1 MGFFMK
7 IVLVKKKRLLFL
19 CFTILLII
27 IILACFF
34 LFSNKIIKDK
44 EHDLPFIPT
53 ASSYSFSELYQ
64 EFRSNNNMILTPEK
78 KNKITNI
85 YEQKEKIAYLTFDDG
100 PTNKCTPEILDI
112 LKENHILATFFVIG
126 KRVEQN
132 PEFVKRAYEEGHFI
146 ANHTYSHQDQKL
158 YQNRESFFEEILKTD
173 KAISNA
179 IGIENYHSHLFRFPC
194 GSMVNYNVKKKYI
207 SYLEEIDYT
216 YLDWNCLNNDGIQK
230 ASSATLL
237 QYLKDTSKN
246 KNTLVVLMHD
256 SGDLNL
262 TQNVLQS
269 SIDYL
274 RSKGYTFKNMQ
285 DFIF

>member
-1 MGFFMK
+1 M
-7 IVLVKKKRLLFL
+7 KKKRLLFL
-19 CFTILLII
+19 CFTILLMIV
-27 IILACFF
+27 LAYFF
-34 LFSNKIIKDK
+34 LFRTTIIKDE
-44 EHDLPFIPT
+44 EHIYLPSIPT
-53 ASSYSFSELYQ
+53 ANSYSFSELYQ
-64 EFRSNNNMILTPEK
+64 EFQSNSTMILTPEK
-78 KNKITNI
+78 RDNITSI

-100 PTNKCTPEILDI
+100 PTNRCTPDILDI
-112 LKENHILATFFVIG
+112 LKENHITATFFVIG
-126 KRVEQN
+126 QRVEQN
-132 PEFVKRAYEEGHFI
+132 PELVKRAYEEGHFI

-158 YQNRESFFEEILKTD
+158 YQNRESFLEEILKTD

-216 YLDWNCLNNDGIQK
+216 YLDWNCLNNDGVQK
-230 ASSATLL
+230 ASSTTLL
-237 QYLKDTSKN
+237 QYLKDTSRN

-274 RSKGYTFKNMQ
+274 KSEGYRFKSMK

>member
-1 MGFFMK
+1 M
-7 IVLVKKKRLLFL
+7 KKKRLLFL
-19 CFTILLII
+19 CFTILLMIV
-27 IILACFF
+27 LACFF
-34 LFSNKIIKDK
+34 LFRTTIIKDE
-44 EHDLPFIPT
+44 EHIYLPSIPT
-53 ASSYSFSELYQ
+53 ANSYSFSELYQ
-64 EFRSNNNMILTPEK
+64 EFQSNSTMILTPEK
-78 KNKITNI
+78 RDNITSI

-100 PTNKCTPEILDI
+100 PTNRCTPDILDI
-112 LKENHILATFFVIG
+112 LKENHIPATFFVIG
-126 KRVEQN
+126 QRVEQN
-132 PEFVKRAYEEGHFI
+132 PELVKRAYKEGHFI
-146 ANHTYSHQDQKL
+146 VNHTYSHQDQKL
-158 YQNRESFFEEILKTD
+158 YQNRESFLEEILKTD

-194 GSMVNYNVKKKYI
+194 GSMVNYSVKKKYI

-216 YLDWNCLNNDGIQK
+216 YLDWNCLNNDGVQK
-230 ASSATLL
+230 ASSTTLL
-237 QYLKDTSKN
+237 QYLKDTSRN

-274 RSKGYTFKNMQ
+274 KSEGYRFKSMK

>member
-1 MGFFMK
+1 MK
-7 IVLVKKKRLLFL
+7 IVLMKKKRLFFL
-19 CFTILLII
+19 CFTVLLII
-27 IILACFF
+27 VLAYFF
-34 LFSNKIIKDK
+34 LFRNIKNIY
-44 EHDLPFIPT
+44 LPCIPT

-64 EFRSNNNMILTPEK
+64 ELQTNSTMVLTPEK
-78 KNKITNI
+78 RKNIASI

-100 PTNKCTPEILDI
+100 PTNRCTPDILDI
-112 LKENHILATFFVIG
+112 LKENHITATFFVIG
-126 KRVEQN
+126 QRVEQN
-132 PEFVKRAYEEGHFI
+132 PELVKRAYKEGHFI

-158 YQNRESFFEEILKTD
+158 YQNRESFLEEILKTD

-194 GSMVNYNVKKKYI
+194 GSMVHYNVKKKYI
-207 SYLEEIDYT
+207 SYLEEIDYA
-216 YLDWNCLNNDGIQK
+216 YLDWNCLNNDGVQK

-256 SGDLNL
+256 SGELNL

-269 SIDYL
+269 SI
-274 RSKGYTFKNMQ
+274 K
-285 DFIF
+285 

>member
-1 MGFFMK
+1 M
-7 IVLVKKKRLLFL
+7 IV
-19 CFTILLII
+19 
-27 IILACFF
+27 LACFF
-34 LFSNKIIKDK
+34 LFRTTIIKDE
-44 EHDLPFIPT
+44 EHIYLPSIPT
-53 ASSYSFSELYQ
+53 ANSYSFSELYQ
-64 EFRSNNNMILTPEK
+64 EFQSNSTMILTPEK
-78 KNKITNI
+78 RDNITSI

-100 PTNKCTPEILDI
+100 PTNRCTPDILDI
-112 LKENHILATFFVIG
+112 LKENHIPATFFVIG
-126 KRVEQN
+126 QRVEQN
-132 PEFVKRAYEEGHFI
+132 PELVKRAYKEGHFI

-158 YQNRESFFEEILKTD
+158 YQNRESFLEEILKTD

-194 GSMVNYNVKKKYI
+194 GSMVNYSVKKKYI

-216 YLDWNCLNNDGIQK
+216 YLDWNCLNNDGVQK
-230 ASSATLL
+230 ASSTTLL
-237 QYLKDTSKN
+237 QYLKDTSRN

-262 TQNVLQS
+262 TQNVLQN

-274 RSKGYTFKNMQ
+274 KSEGYRFKSMK

>member
-1 MGFFMK
+1 MN
-7 IVLVKKKRLLFL
+7 KKRLLFL
-19 CFTILLII
+19 CFTILLMIV
-27 IILACFF
+27 LACFF
-34 LFSNKIIKDK
+34 LFRTTIIKDE
-44 EHDLPFIPT
+44 EHIYLPSIPT
-53 ASSYSFSELYQ
+53 ANSYSFSELYQ
-64 EFRSNNNMILTPEK
+64 KFQSNSTMILTPEK
-78 KNKITNI
+78 RDNITSI

-100 PTNKCTPEILDI
+100 PTNRCTPDILDI
-112 LKENHILATFFVIG
+112 LKENHIPATFFVIG
-126 KRVEQN
+126 QRVEQN
-132 PEFVKRAYEEGHFI
+132 PELVKRAYKEGHFI

-158 YQNRESFFEEILKTD
+158 YQNRESFLEEILKTD

-194 GSMVNYNVKKKYI
+194 GSMVNYSVKKKYI

-216 YLDWNCLNNDGIQK
+216 YLDWNCLNNDGVQK
-230 ASSATLL
+230 ASSTTLL
-237 QYLKDTSKN
+237 QYLKDTSRN

-262 TQNVLQS
+262 TQNVLQN

-274 RSKGYTFKNMQ
+274 KSEGYRFKSMK

>member
-1 MGFFMK
+1 M
-7 IVLVKKKRLLFL
+7 KKKRLLFL
-19 CFTILLII
+19 CFTILLMIV
-27 IILACFF
+27 LACFF
-34 LFSNKIIKDK
+34 LFRTTIIKDE
-44 EHDLPFIPT
+44 EHIYLPSIPT
-53 ASSYSFSELYQ
+53 ANSYSFSELYQ
-64 EFRSNNNMILTPEK
+64 EFQSNSTMILTPEK
-78 KNKITNI
+78 RDNITSI

-100 PTNKCTPEILDI
+100 PTNRCTPDILDI
-112 LKENHILATFFVIG
+112 LKENHIAATFFVIG
-126 KRVEQN
+126 QRVEQN
-132 PEFVKRAYEEGHFI
+132 PELVKRAYEEGHFI

-158 YQNRESFFEEILKTD
+158 YQNRESFLEEILKTD

-216 YLDWNCLNNDGIQK
+216 YLDWNCLNNDGVQK
-230 ASSATLL
+230 ASSTTLL

-274 RSKGYTFKNMQ
+274 RSEGYSFKSMK

>member
-1 MGFFMK
+1 M
-7 IVLVKKKRLLFL
+7 KKKRLLFL
-19 CFTILLII
+19 CFTILLMIV
-27 IILACFF
+27 LACFF
-34 LFSNKIIKDK
+34 LFRTTIIKDE
-44 EHDLPFIPT
+44 EHIYLPSIPT
-53 ASSYSFSELYQ
+53 ANSYSFSELYQ
-64 EFRSNNNMILTPEK
+64 EFQSNSTMILTPEK
-78 KNKITNI
+78 RDNITSI

-100 PTNKCTPEILDI
+100 PTNRCTPDILDI
-112 LKENHILATFFVIG
+112 LKENHITATFFVIG
-126 KRVEQN
+126 QRVEQN
-132 PEFVKRAYEEGHFI
+132 PELVKRAYKEGHFI

-158 YQNRESFFEEILKTD
+158 YQNRESFLEEILKTD

-194 GSMVNYNVKKKYI
+194 GSMVNYSVKKKYI

-216 YLDWNCLNNDGIQK
+216 YLDWNCLNNDGVQK
-230 ASSATLL
+230 ASSTTLL
-237 QYLKDTSKN
+237 QYLKDTSRN

-274 RSKGYTFKNMQ
+274 KSEGYRFKSMK

>member
-1 MGFFMK
+1 M
-7 IVLVKKKRLLFL
+7 IV
-19 CFTILLII
+19 
-27 IILACFF
+27 LACFF
-34 LFSNKIIKDK
+34 LFRTTIIKDE
-44 EHDLPFIPT
+44 EHIYLPSIPT
-53 ASSYSFSELYQ
+53 ANSYSFSELYQ
-64 EFRSNNNMILTPEK
+64 EFQSNSTMILTPEK
-78 KNKITNI
+78 RDNITSI

-100 PTNKCTPEILDI
+100 PTNRCTPDILDI
-112 LKENHILATFFVIG
+112 LKENHIPATFFVIG
-126 KRVEQN
+126 QRVEQN
-132 PEFVKRAYEEGHFI
+132 PELVKRAYKEGHFI

-158 YQNRESFFEEILKTD
+158 YQNRESFLEEILKTD

-179 IGIENYHSHLFRFPC
+179 IDIENYHSHLFRFPC
-194 GSMVNYNVKKKYI
+194 GSMVNYSVKKKYI
-207 SYLEEIDYT
+207 SYLEEMDYT
-216 YLDWNCLNNDGIQK
+216 YLDWNCLNNDGVQK

-274 RSKGYTFKNMQ
+274 KSEGYRFKSMK

>member
-1 MGFFMK
+1 M
-7 IVLVKKKRLLFL
+7 KKKRLLFL
-19 CFTILLII
+19 CFTILLMIV
-27 IILACFF
+27 LAYFF
-34 LFSNKIIKDK
+34 LSRNAVIKD
-44 EHDLPFIPT
+44 EENIYLPSIPT
-53 ASSYSFSELYQ
+53 VSSYSFSELYQ
-64 EFRSNNNMILTPEK
+64 EFPTNSTMVLTPEK
-78 KNKITNI
+78 RNNMANI

-100 PTNKCTPEILDI
+100 PTNRCTPDILDI
-112 LKENHILATFFVIG
+112 LKENHITATFFVIG
-126 KRVEQN
+126 QRVEQN
-132 PEFVKRAYEEGHFI
+132 PELVKRAYEEGHFI

-158 YQNRESFFEEILKTD
+158 YQNRESFLEEILKTD
-173 KAISNA
+173 KAISNV

-207 SYLEEIDYT
+207 SYLEEIDYA
-216 YLDWNCLNNDGIQK
+216 YLDWNCLNNDGVQK
-230 ASSATLL
+230 ASSSTLL

-274 RSKGYTFKNMQ
+274 KSEGYRFKSMK